1 VLREFIYDFIQN
13 QSLELTMGQVRSR
26 IVRPFKNYNV
36 EHRAEKILEKRQTVP
51 ESAPKH
57 ETTVKKF
64 DRFRE
69 ENPELLEAVNT
80 KYESLH
86 DKLKTVYV
94 ESQGTNTEIKPAK
107 AREPIK
113 LSREFR
119 EESELGSMEVDYEV
133 PEGRVSLRT
142 ALEILSQHQLSPESI
157 TAGSIAKDHKLQEQ
171 QVQHVLTHFKVLQL
185 HIPKEMYAKNKNMKK
200 LVQQQIDHG
209 KSYMTQNLKIP
220 TDSEIKEVKEQ
231 LKNQLP
237 SRKDLPSNKI

>member
-1 VLREFIYDFIQN
+1 
-13 QSLELTMGQVRSR
+13 MGQVRSR
-26 IVRPFKNYNV
+26 IAKPFKNYNV

-51 ESAPKH
+51 EAAPKH
-57 ETTVKKF
+57 ATTIDKI

-80 KYESLH
+80 KFESLH

-94 ESQGTNTEIKPAK
+94 ESQGSNTEIKPAK
-107 AREPIK
+107 PREPIK

-119 EESELGSMEVDYEV
+119 EESELGSMEVDYDV

-142 ALEILSQHQLSPESI
+142 ALEILSQHQLSPESV
-157 TAGSIAKDHKLQEQ
+157 TPSSIAQDHKLQEE
-171 QVQHVLTHFKVLQL
+171 QVKHVLTHFKVLRL
-185 HIPKEMYAKNKNMKK
+185 HIPKEMYAQNKNMKK
-200 LVQQQIDHG
+200 LVQQQLDHG

-231 LKNQLP
+231 LQSQLP
-237 SRKDLPSNKI
+237 PGKNPL